1 MAKSIERSNTL
12 AFTNLTR
19 VRSQQKETFFPK
31 SVAAFLKLIVRF
43 KNAELCQGECFWGLL
58 AHATLYRVHLVRVA
72 ASLSVLNIYNA
83 GISRIISMLK

>member
-31 SVAAFLKLIVRF
+31 SVVAFLKLIFRLT
-43 KNAELCQGECFWGLL
+43 NAELCPVERFWGLL
-58 AHATLYRVHLVRVA
+58 AQATLNRVHLVRVA
-72 ASLSVLNIYNA
+72 ASLAVLQKILM
-83 GISRIISMLK
+83 SRIINTRLLT